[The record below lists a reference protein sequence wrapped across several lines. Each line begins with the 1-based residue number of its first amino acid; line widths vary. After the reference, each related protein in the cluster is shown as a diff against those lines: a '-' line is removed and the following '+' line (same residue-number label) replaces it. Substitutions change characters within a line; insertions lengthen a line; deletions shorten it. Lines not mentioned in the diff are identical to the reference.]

1 MKKLAESKKKEATGK
16 KKEVINKSSLV
27 IEVKPADAD
36 TNLDEV
42 AKMCKQIQIEG
53 VTWGEAVKKVPVAF
67 GLYKL
72 QVGWDALVLDAG
84 VNTTP

>member
-1 MKKLAESKKKEATGK
+1 MKKLAESKKKEAGGKK
-16 KKEVINKSSLV
+16 KKEVVNKSSLV

-42 AKMCKQIQIEG
+42 AKLCKQIQIEG

-72 QVGWDALVLDAG
+72 QVGWRACS
-84 VNTTP
+84 PCK